1 VLEQLQRRDL
11 PLDLRPVT
19 RPHTLGQHRS
29 KYDVPS
35 ENDSDGR
42 QAHRAHLLV
51 DLHGED
57 ALPVEDLDGEGPA
70 RARVPRQPH
79 LPEVA
84 LPERPPHLVLPH
96 PPPPPVLARRR
107 RCSLVGGRP
116 RTPHRSV
123 AGRGRGTNW
132 LARGSAAADG
142 RTGRPR
148 AGGLEADRPVT
159 LGGEGREAAQ
169 AQGGGFIRDRRWRS
183 GRLRCIR
190 ARRPATGSSI
200 ILGLCACDR
209 LTETGPRRA
218 MSVLNISWCP
228 FSDKNFPRFLFDRFM
243 IFRDNT

>member
-132 LARGSAAADG
+132 LQARGSAAADG

-148 AGGLEADRPVT
+148 SGGLEADRPVT
-159 LGGEGREAAQ
+159 LGGEGRGGEGSCPSAGRRVYTGPSMAIGEAAVYPCQ
-169 AQGGGFIRDRRWRS
+169 ETRN
-183 GRLRCIR
+183 RL
-190 ARRPATGSSI
+190 
-200 ILGLCACDR
+200 
-209 LTETGPRRA
+209 
-218 MSVLNISWCP
+218 
-228 FSDKNFPRFLFDRFM
+228 
-243 IFRDNT
+243 